1 MTVVIKEV
9 CIHCHRNICVGQ
21 SVIECFEC
29 DSIIH
34 SKCYNFSEVDST
46 CENYYCNDLMIVT
59 IYLLKGITHLNLTP
73 ILMK

>member
-1 MTVVIKEV
+1 MTVLIKEV
-9 CIHCHRNICVGQ
+9 CIHCHRNICAGR

-34 SKCYNFSEVDST
+34 SKCYNFSEVDSIVKIST
-46 CENYYCNDLMIVT
+46 VIIVT
-59 IYLLKGITHLNLTP
+59 IYLLKGTTHLNLTP